1 VLSPRLIATDGLGGS
16 PRLVAVRGLWP
27 IDTVAPPG
35 GWGNVV
41 LPPRREAERQTRPL
55 RGALANEAKLQARG
69 EGRLQLDGQAKAT
82 ALLDQR
88 AAGTERLGGGRL
100 MAPMAADHEA
110 LGALRERSPRLRNDV
125 RVSASGSADAVDLDA
140 LAILLLWE
148 DL

>member
-41 LPPRREAERQTRPL
+41 LPPRRETEHRKRPL
-55 RGALANEAKLQARG
+55 VGDLANEAELEARG
-69 EGRLQLDGQAKAT
+69 EGRLRLDGQAQAT

-88 AAGTERLGGGRL
+88 AAGTERLGGGWL
-100 MAPMAADHEA
+100 MAPMDADQEA
-110 LGALRERSPRLRNDV
+110 LGALRERSPRLRNAILLRAD
-125 RVSASGSADAVDLDA
+125 GTADAVDADA
-140 LAILLLWE
+140 LAILLLLG